1 VQCWRIAIVA
11 ELPQKTR
18 AWTPNSAV
26 AVGVNSYML
35 ITRRRVLRA
44 SLAAAAS
51 GFGVGFYTWQVEPH
65 WLEIVRRRLPVH
77 GLPDALRGRTL
88 AQLSD
93 IHVGPRVSDAYV
105 LETFARVTALSP
117 DIVVYT
123 GDFVSYEHDVFA
135 HAERVYEN
143 PPRGRLATIGILG
156 NHDYGPNWAHPEI
169 AGRLADQLKAVGIR
183 VLRNEV
189 ADVDGLQI
197 AGMDDLWGR
206 RFDPVRTIA
215 ALDRHR
221 AAIVLSHNPDTV
233 DRSGWNGFDGCVL
246 SGHTHG
252 GQCKPPFLPPPL
264 LPVENRRYTC
274 GEFDLGDG
282 RHLYIS
288 RGVGHLL
295 QVRINVRP
303 EVTMF
308 ELVRA

>member
-1 VQCWRIAIVA
+1 MA
-11 ELPQKTR
+11 
-18 AWTPNSAV
+18 
-26 AVGVNSYML
+26 L
-35 ITRRRVLRA
+35 ITRRRVLHA
-44 SLAAAAS
+44 SLGAAAA
-51 GFGVGFYTWQVEPH
+51 GLGVGLYTWQVEPH
-65 WLEIVRRRLPVH
+65 WLEIVRRRLPVR

-88 AQLSD
+88 VQLSD

-123 GDFVSYEHDVFA
+123 GDFVSYEPDVFA
-135 HAERVYEN
+135 HAARIYAN
-143 PPRGRLATIGILG
+143 PPRGRLATCGILG

-169 AGRLADQLKAVGIR
+169 ASRLVDHLQAVGIR
-183 VLRNEV
+183 MLRNEV
-189 ADVDGLQI
+189 ADVAGLQI

-206 RFDPVRTIA
+206 RFDPVRALA
-215 ALDRHR
+215 AVDRAR

-233 DRSGWNGFDGCVL
+233 DRSGWNGYQGWVL

-274 GEFDLGDG
+274 GEFELGDG
-282 RHLYIS
+282 RRLYIS

-303 EVTMF
+303 EVTVF
-308 ELVRA
+308 ELESA